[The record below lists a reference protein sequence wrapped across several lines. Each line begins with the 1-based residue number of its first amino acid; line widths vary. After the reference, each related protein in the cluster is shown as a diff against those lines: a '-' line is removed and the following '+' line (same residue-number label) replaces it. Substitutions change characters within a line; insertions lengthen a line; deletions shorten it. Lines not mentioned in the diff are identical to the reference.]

1 MATDVN
7 PTKATA
13 DAMWRRTRG
22 GWAVSWKSD
31 SVVKR
36 VKPFPEI
43 HLPAV
48 SWFCH
53 QVSSEW
59 KKWDR
64 QEGREEDKSH
74 YQNPPSCWHLWQDKT
89 EDADKEVQSVAPCAS
104 GWRWRCS
111 AKNSLTASK
120 LEMSRS
126 SIPSNNNREPY
137 LIQGELAVSQRGQGD
152 LMGAHQ
158 TEVAGAAGVERQ
170 RGSGCKAKRRDRK
183 SISGL
188 LPTSTEG
195 LLWACLS
202 PTIHTGTTDM
212 TLTCQT
218 VTGSLLY

>member
-13 DAMWRRTRG
+13 DVMWRRTRG

-111 AKNSLTASK
+111 AKNSLTALNKKCPGHPFSVITTESRTLSRGNLLCPSEAKVILWEPTK
-120 LEMSRS
+120 LKLLER
-126 SIPSNNNREPY
+126 R
-137 LIQGELAVSQRGQGD
+137 AWRD
-152 LMGAHQ
+152 R
-158 TEVAGAAGVERQ
+158 GAAAAKQ
-170 RGSGCKAKRRDRK
+170 RDE
-183 SISGL
+183 
-188 LPTSTEG
+188 TENPFQVSYR
-195 LLWACLS
+195 LQLKVSSEPACLLQY
-202 PTIHTGTTDM
+202 ILAQ
-212 TLTCQT
+212 LTWNLP
-218 VTGSLLY
+218 VRLLLDLC

>member
-1 MATDVN
+1 MGEQWGERVTVL
-7 PTKATA
+7 
-13 DAMWRRTRG
+13 W
-22 GWAVSWKSD
+22 
-31 SVVKR
+31 R

-89 EDADKEVQSVAPCAS
+89 EDAEKEVQSVAPCAS
-104 GWRWRCS
+104 GWRWRCD
-111 AKNSLTASK
+111 AKYSLTASNK
-120 LEMSRS
+120 KAVSRLALHLEMSKS

-158 TEVAGAAGVERQ
+158 TKVAGAAGVERK
-170 RGSGCKAKRRDRK
+170 RGSGCKAKRQDRK
-183 SISGL
+183 SISGR
-188 LPTSTEG
+188 LPTSTES
-195 LLWACLS
+195 LLWACSS
-202 PTIHTGTTDM
+202 PTIRTGQNEM
-212 TLTCQT
+212 KLTCQT
-218 VTGSLLY
+218 VTGSLLN